1 MHFLL
6 DPILTFI
13 HGDGLIIL
21 PHLELLLFALGILL
35 FDFLLEPAEKSWNAG
50 LALIAVAAGA
60 VGLFLQAQRYSEIQF
75 RAPSATGESPVLF
88 GFHQTVVVDG
98 FSLLFSALFLCA
110 TGLAI
115 LLSIRYLQLQGR
127 QAGEYYSLLLCA
139 CIGMLLMVS
148 AIDLVV
154 LLLGLELMTISLY
167 ILSGFLVSELSSNE
181 ASIKFFLLGGFSTA
195 VITYGFSLLYGL
207 SGGYTDIREI
217 AFNLDRRFQLTSARG
232 LTDWL
237 VVLAFVCIVAGLF
250 GKVAAVPFHQWF
262 PDVAHGAP
270 TPVSLYIGVAGLSAA
285 VAVFVRLVL
294 VVFGGSQPTWAYAVA
309 AVALVTLVWGNLAA
323 LSQRNLKRLLA
334 YATIANV
341 GFLLFALVAANLT
354 GLVAIAW
361 SLFSN
366 LFATAGIFAILLIV
380 SGGKDNS
387 AGEEL
392 DDLNGLYQRS
402 PMAAILLLLFA
413 ASLAGFPPTAGF
425 LAKYFLVQSLIESD
439 HPVLAGLLALGILPF
454 VYSAF
459 RIVQHAWIKHPA
471 PSAETA
477 PPVITLVQTVAL
489 TIAAF
494 VTLVAGCYPEPFTRL
509 ARYAFGQ

>member
-1 MHFLL
+1 
-6 DPILTFI
+6 
-13 HGDGLIIL
+13 
-21 PHLELLLFALGILL
+21 
-35 FDFLLEPAEKSWNAG
+35 
-50 LALIAVAAGA
+50 
-60 VGLFLQAQRYSEIQF
+60 
-75 RAPSATGESPVLF
+75 
-88 GFHQTVVVDG
+88 
-98 FSLLFSALFLCA
+98 
-110 TGLAI
+110 
-115 LLSIRYLQLQGR
+115 
-127 QAGEYYSLLLCA
+127 
-139 CIGMLLMVS
+139 
-148 AIDLVV
+148 
-154 LLLGLELMTISLY
+154 
-167 ILSGFLVSELSSNE
+167 
-181 ASIKFFLLGGFSTA
+181 
-195 VITYGFSLLYGL
+195 
-207 SGGYTDIREI
+207 
-217 AFNLDRRFQLTSARG
+217 
-232 LTDWL
+232 
-237 VVLAFVCIVAGLF
+237 
-250 GKVAAVPFHQWF
+250 VPFHQWF

-294 VVFGGSQPTWAYAVA
+294 VVFGGSQPTRAYAVA

-402 PMAAILLLLFA
+402 PIAAILLLLFA

-425 LAKYFLVQSLIESD
+425 LAKYFLVQSLIESH

-477 PPVITLVQTVAL
+477 PPVITLAQTVAL